1 MYQFNLKNLQVF
13 TAGSKHDW
21 VEKIVNIQ
29 EDVKDMS
36 LDRVGGFAIH
46 KDLLSN
52 MPIRMVLPNRIW
64 VFKAWKIDSTEVK
77 KMIFKGLN
85 IKLFSDDINLASDKE
100 YVLLKPLYEARN
112 GCFDTYDHKDKCD
125 VVEYKQPFYVIDV
138 TEKDY
143 VVFFEMFDFIAT
155 ATLGEIYRYNEQSGA
170 YLSDAKRNYKMM
182 YSEDR
187 KKAILL
193 ATNDSEQYCNAP
205 QLLIG
210 VRPTSCIVNIG
221 EPSFAIKKANELTD
235 LDYEAYADSSLI
247 LPPRVTRAGEDWMLG
262 WTH

>member
-1 MYQFNLKNLQVF
+1 MAAL
-13 TAGSKHDW
+13 THTII
-21 VEKIVNIQ
+21 KIN
-29 EDVKDMS
+29 
-36 LDRVGGFAIH
+36 
-46 KDLLSN
+46 
-52 MPIRMVLPNRIW
+52 
-64 VFKAWKIDSTEVK
+64 
-77 KMIFKGLN
+77 
-85 IKLFSDDINLASDKE
+85 
-100 YVLLKPLYEARN
+100 
-112 GCFDTYDHKDKCD
+112 
-125 VVEYKQPFYVIDV
+125 VVEYKQPFYVIDI

-182 YSEDR
+182 YTEDR

-221 EPSFAIKKANELTD
+221 EPSFTIKKVNELTD
-235 LDYEAYADSSLI
+235 LDYEAYADSSYI
-247 LPPRVTRAGEDWMLG
+247 MAPRVMRAGDDWLLG
-262 WTH
+262 WAY